1 MSDYIIAAF
10 NTSIIIIVITINSF
24 LAQQKISDLEK
35 KLDAILI
42 IVSQPHKE
50 VTK

>member
-1 MSDYIIAAF
+1 MSDHLIASF

-24 LAQQKISDLEK
+24 FASKEISNLEK

-42 IVSQPHKE
+42 IVSQSHKE